1 MLTEAATSSRP
12 GAAGD
17 LALGTYG
24 GRAERTWAA
33 GTCGTAE
40 ELWQSEV
47 LPLSASKMLAA
58 GHFLLVTKTA
68 DTVLPWH
75 QAPGWVWG

>member
-1 MLTEAATSSRP
+1 MLTKAATSSQP
-12 GAAGD
+12 GATSD

-24 GRAERTWAA
+24 GRAKRTWAA
-33 GTCGTAE
+33 GTAE

-47 LPLSASKMLAA
+47 LPPPAFKMLAA
-58 GHFLLVTKTA
+58 GHFLLVIKTA

-75 QAPGWVWG
+75 QAPGWAWG